1 MSSKRLHFFKFV
13 QELHIRLVDL
23 QILLIELMRKRFAF
37 GLFDVCELS
46 LPRVI
51 IVQLMFPILSDLG
64 QFPQMV
70 FVGPW

>member
-13 QELHIRLVDL
+13 QELDIRLVDL
-23 QILLIELMRKRFAF
+23 QVLFIELMRKRFAF

-46 LPRVI
+46 LPGVI
-51 IVQLMFPILSDLG
+51 IVQLMFPIFSDLG

-70 FVGPW
+70 FVCPS